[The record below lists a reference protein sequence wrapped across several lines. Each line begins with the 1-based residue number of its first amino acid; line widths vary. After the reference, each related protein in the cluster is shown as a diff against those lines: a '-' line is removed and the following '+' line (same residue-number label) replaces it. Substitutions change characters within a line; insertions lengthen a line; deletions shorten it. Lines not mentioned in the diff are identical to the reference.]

1 MKNLFIKICLIFVIT
16 LSISINSN
24 AQKKLGKFGSSIGT
38 SVGPKTIRVPYAEV
52 ISYMDYAEPGSEDE
66 IKDDKKFYYI
76 YIWIPKVV
84 TELGVRMMSPV
95 GDYEVEGAITT
106 DAYIK
111 NKDSKDF
118 FDTYITIEKSLIF
131 KPENVTPEKV
141 AGTKW
146 FTLDTN
152 DDSSEMPPLPN
163 RKKYNSL
170 IRYKSSLGDPLGS
183 LSVGL
188 YRVGF
193 TTYKTGEVKGTFLA
207 EVASP
212 VKLKGV
218 AIAKTVEEL
227 KTKIGVE
234 E

>member
-1 MKNLFIKICLIFVIT
+1 MKRTVLKAIL
-16 LSISINSN
+16 LSVLMLAVVLNSN
-24 AQKKLGKFGSSIGT
+24 AQKKLGKFGSSIST
-38 SVGPKTIRVPYAEV
+38 KVGPATVRVPYSEV
-52 ISYMDYAEPGSEDE
+52 ISYMDYAEPGNEDE
-66 IKDDKKFYYI
+66 IKDGKKYYYI
-76 YIWIPKVV
+76 YIWVPAVLP
-84 TELGVRMMSPV
+84 ELGVRMLSPV
-95 GDYEVEGAITT
+95 ADNVIDGAKQTEAYLANKNSEDY
-106 DAYIK
+106 
-111 NKDSKDF
+111 

-141 AGTKW
+141 SATKW
-146 FTLDTN
+146 ITLDSN

-170 IRYKSSLGDPLGS
+170 IRYKSKVGDPLGA

-207 EVASP
+207 EVASS
-212 VKLKGV
+212 VKMKGV
-218 AIAKTVEEL
+218 VIARTVEEVMSQL
-227 KTKIGVE
+227 NPE

>member
-1 MKNLFIKICLIFVIT
+1 MKKLVPAFICLCV
-16 LSISINSN
+16 LISTNTY
-24 AQKKLGKFGSSIGT
+24 AQKKLGKFGSSIST
-38 SVGPKTIRVPYAEV
+38 SIGPKTIRLPYKEV

-66 IKDDKKFYYI
+66 IKDGKKFYYF
-76 YIWIPKVV
+76 YVWIPSVV

-95 GDYEVEGAITT
+95 GSTEIEGAIMTK
-106 DAYIK
+106 AYLANK
-111 NKDSKDF
+111 NSDDY

-131 KPENVTPEKV
+131 KPENVSPDKV
-141 AGTKW
+141 ADTKW

-152 DDSSEMPPLPN
+152 DDSREMPPLPN

-183 LSVGL
+183 LTVGL

-193 TTYKTGEVKGTFLA
+193 TTYKKGEVKGTFLA
-207 EVASP
+207 ELASP

-218 AIAKTVEEL
+218 AIAKTIDEL
-227 KTKIGVE
+227 ITKINIE